1 MAHNRG
7 VGMRGVD
14 AGASESE
21 LSAYIQV
28 LEGRHRSLSE
38 QYTDCFTSSAWVV
51 SPIACV
57 LAVVA
62 GRAWKSWTPFKVA
75 VVVGTVGD
83 FGRAYWTC
91 SSYRNATAEVEGR
104 ISAAKARLAELRRR
118 EPSPP

>member
-62 GRAWKSWTPFKVA
+62 GRAWKSWVRNW
-75 VVVGTVGD
+75 GGD
-83 FGRAYWTC
+83 
-91 SSYRNATAEVEGR
+91 
-104 ISAAKARLAELRRR
+104 ARSCVSI
-118 EPSPP
+118 PSPATHGR